1 MGLIRKQMGVTTPKE
16 QVDAWLDSQPAK
28 SIYIGKYTSYD
39 NDFKIRVVSEPGL
52 ILQNLAYHNTNREL
66 IEWITFDF
74 SIHKTV
80 EFKFFSMSEPCLAR
94 YNMTKPQDWKTHL
107 CQLDKYLSGL
117 ERVYVS
123 YRSDTTPRLN
133 SMCFER
139 LGPDRWIINK
149 ELSINYDET

>member
-1 MGLIRKQMGVTTPKE
+1 MGLIRKQMGVTSPKE
-16 QVDAWLDSQPAK
+16 QVDAWLSSQPAM

-39 NDFKIRVVSEPGL
+39 GDFKIRVEREPGL
-52 ILQNLAYHNTNREL
+52 ILQNLAYHNTNGEL

-80 EFKFFSMSEPCLAR
+80 EFKFLSMREPHLAR
-94 YNMTKPQDWKTHL
+94 YNMVTPEGWETHL
-107 CQLDKYLSGL
+107 CKLDKYLCGL

-123 YRSDTTPRLN
+123 YRSDITPRLN

-139 LGPDRWIINK
+139 LGPDRWVINK